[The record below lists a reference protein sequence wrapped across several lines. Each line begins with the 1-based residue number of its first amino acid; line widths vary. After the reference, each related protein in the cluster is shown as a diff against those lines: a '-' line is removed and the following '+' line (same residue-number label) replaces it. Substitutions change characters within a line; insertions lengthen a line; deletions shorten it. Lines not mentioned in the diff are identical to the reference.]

1 MDLFEQVSEDIKI
14 AMKAQDKVALDALR
28 YIKKFFLEAK
38 TAPGAND
45 SLTDTDALKIIQKLL
60 KQGKDSAEVFASQ
73 GRKDLADI
81 ELAQAAVMEK
91 YMPKQ
96 LTDSELETEIKAII
110 AETGATGAKDM
121 GKVMGIATKKLA
133 GLTEGRAI
141 SAKVK
146 QMLT

>member
-96 LTDSELETEIKAII
+96 LTDSELEAEIKAII
-110 AETGATGAKDM
+110 AETGAIGAKDM

>member
-14 AMKAQDKVALDALR
+14 AMKAQDRVALDALR